1 MTGKNFPLILNIT
14 WFRLSLVKEIMNM
27 KKLNVTLAILVAAVM
42 AGNAEPVYSDIVGY
56 HTKTISP
63 GLNSVGLPLLKSDLV
78 KTTATSVTG
87 NSILLSGET
96 NFGAKLNSAKSYYVE
111 VYSGTLK
118 GDRFDV
124 DVAGSIVAA
133 NGGVVVNPSSGN
145 NTMPV
150 ASIGTNLDN
159 AIIAVREHIS
169 IADLEAMLSAPATGT
184 ASVAT
189 SDSIGFTEAGALV
202 FYTKKIDGS
211 WKRVG
216 SPSDF
221 SAKIIPPGSGVFFRK
236 AASGTSTLTQV
247 GNVRDNDFAR
257 VYTNLL
263 DLTAPAYP
271 IDKTP
276 SSLGVVPGAGS
287 TDWTGGTAATGDSV
301 SIIEGGALV
310 KYTLKTDAKLTRVG
324 SPSDFINNTAVFA
337 GSDAQLIKRSKA
349 NADTVMVKPY

>member
-1 MTGKNFPLILNIT
+1 
-14 WFRLSLVKEIMNM
+14 M
-27 KKLNVTLAILVAAVM
+27 KKLNVGLAIFVAAVM
-42 AGNAEPVYSDIVGY
+42 AGNAQTNSTNTVYSDIVGY
-56 HTKTISP
+56 HTKTISS

-78 KTTATSVTG
+78 KTTATSVTA

-124 DVAGSIVAA
+124 DVTGSIAAA
-133 NGGVVVNPSSGN
+133 NGGVVLNPSSGN

-150 ASIGTNLDN
+150 ASIGTNLN
-159 AIIAVREHIS
+159 SQTIAVREHIS

-221 SAKIIPPGSGVFFRK
+221 STKIIPPGSGVFFRK
-236 AASGTSTLTQV
+236 AGSGSSTLTQV

-310 KYTLKTDAKLTRVG
+310 KYTLKSDGKLTRVG

-337 GSDAQLIKRSKA
+337 GSEAQLIKRSKA

>member
-1 MTGKNFPLILNIT
+1 
-14 WFRLSLVKEIMNM
+14 MNM
-27 KKLNVTLAILVAAVM
+27 KKLNVGLAIFVVAVM
-42 AGNAEPVYSDIVGY
+42 AGNAQTNSTNTVYSDIVGY
-56 HTKTISP
+56 HTKTISS

-78 KTTATSVTG
+78 KTTATSVTA

-124 DVAGSIVAA
+124 DVTGSIAAA
-133 NGGVVVNPSSGN
+133 NGGVVLNPSSGN

-150 ASIGTNLDN
+150 ASIGTNLN
-159 AIIAVREHIS
+159 SQTIAVREHIS

-221 SAKIIPPGSGVFFRK
+221 STKIIPPGSGVFFRK
-236 AASGTSTLTQV
+236 AGSGSSILTQV

-310 KYTLKTDAKLTRVG
+310 KYTLKSDGKLTRVG

-337 GSDAQLIKRSKA
+337 GSEAQLIKRSKA

>member
-1 MTGKNFPLILNIT
+1 
-14 WFRLSLVKEIMNM
+14 M
-27 KKLNVTLAILVAAVM
+27 KKLNVGLAIFVVAVM
-42 AGNAEPVYSDIVGY
+42 AGNAQTNSTNTVYSDIVGY
-56 HTKTISP
+56 HTKTISS

-78 KTTATSVTG
+78 KTTATSVTA

-124 DVAGSIVAA
+124 DVTGSIAAA
-133 NGGVVVNPSSGN
+133 NGGVVLNPSSGN

-150 ASIGTNLDN
+150 ASIGTNLN
-159 AIIAVREHIS
+159 SQTIAVREHIS

-221 SAKIIPPGSGVFFRK
+221 STKIIPPGSGVFFRK
-236 AASGTSTLTQV
+236 AGSGSSILTQV

-310 KYTLKTDAKLTRVG
+310 KYTLKSDGKLTRVG

-337 GSDAQLIKRSKA
+337 GSEAQLIKRSKA

>member
-1 MTGKNFPLILNIT
+1 
-14 WFRLSLVKEIMNM
+14 MNM
-27 KKLNVTLAILVAAVM
+27 KKLNVGLAIFVAAVM
-42 AGNAEPVYSDIVGY
+42 AGNAQTNSTNTVYSDIVGY
-56 HTKTISP
+56 HTKTISS

-78 KTTATSVTG
+78 KTTATSVTA

-124 DVAGSIVAA
+124 DVTGSIAAA
-133 NGGVVVNPSSGN
+133 NGGVVLNPSSGN

-150 ASIGTNLDN
+150 ASIGTNLN
-159 AIIAVREHIS
+159 SQTIAVREHIS

-221 SAKIIPPGSGVFFRK
+221 STKIIPPGSGVFFRK
-236 AASGTSTLTQV
+236 AGSGSSTLTQV

-310 KYTLKTDAKLTRVG
+310 KYTLKSDGKLTRVG

-337 GSDAQLIKRSKA
+337 GSEAQLIKRSKA